1 MLEHG
6 TYESLDA
13 VGIAELVRRGEVTAD
28 EVLDTALGIID
39 EKNPSV
45 NALVSRLDDQARQ
58 AIRAGLPNGP
68 FTGVPFAIKDLGLA
82 CSGSITTNGSRF
94 FRDRLDDHDSEIV
107 ARYRAAGL
115 VIVGRTNAPEFGL
128 NPSTEPALHGP
139 TRNPW
144 DTARIAGGS
153 SGGAA
158 AAVAARM
165 LPTAHASDGG
175 GSIRS
180 PAACC
185 GIVGLKPTR
194 ARLSLA
200 PDEGEAWCGFHTDH
214 VVSRTVRDSAALL
227 DVAAGPAVGDPYW
240 ANPPSRPFGTEV
252 GVDPGRLRIAVML
265 SAPGGT
271 AVDPMCQT
279 AAEDAAHLCESL
291 GHHVE
296 LTEPRYDHQRL
307 MSASTA
313 IVGACTADVVD
324 RRAQELGRAPGEDD
338 LEAATHLLVE
348 RGRQVSGAQ
357 LVDAVRTAHV
367 VSRQVRSFFER
378 YDVLI
383 TPALGQLPPV
393 LGVFDANRQDF
404 QAYIEA
410 VVGFTPFTMT
420 WNATGQPA
428 ISLPLSE
435 TSSGFP
441 VGVQFVGRFG
451 DEATLIRL
459 SSQLESAN
467 PWADRRPAGG
477 S

>member
-1 MLEHG
+1 MLERG
-6 TYESLDA
+6 TYQSLDA
-13 VGIAELVRRGEVTAD
+13 LGIAELVRGGEVTAD

-39 EKNPSV
+39 EKNPSI
-45 NALVSRLDDQARQ
+45 NAVVSRIDDLARQ
-58 AIRAGLPNGP
+58 AVRAGLPSGP

-82 CSGSITTNGSRF
+82 CAGSITTNGSRF
-94 FRDRLDDHDSEIV
+94 FRDHLDDHDSEIV

-128 NPSTEPALHGP
+128 NPSTEPLLHGP

-144 DTARIAGGS
+144 DISRIAGGS

-165 LPTAHASDGG
+165 MPAAHASDGG

-185 GIVGLKPTR
+185 GVVGLKPTR

-214 VVSRTVRDSAALL
+214 VVSRSVRDSAAML
-227 DVAAGPAVGDPYW
+227 DVAAGPAPGDPYW
-240 ANPPSRPFGTEV
+240 AGPPSRPFGAEV
-252 GVDPGRLRIAVML
+252 GSDPGRLRIALML
-265 SAPGGT
+265 RAPGGT
-271 AVDPMCQT
+271 RVDPECRN
-279 AAEDAAHLCESL
+279 AAEEAARLCESL
-291 GHHVE
+291 GHDVE
-296 LTEPRYDHQRL
+296 PAEPGYDHPRL

-313 IVGACTADVVD
+313 IVGACTADIVD
-324 RRAQELGRAPGEDD
+324 RRAEELGRAPGEDD
-338 LEAATHLLVE
+338 LEAATHLLVG

-367 VSRQVRSFFER
+367 ISRQISTFFER

-404 QAYIEA
+404 ETYIEA

-428 ISLPLSE
+428 VSLPLSE
-435 TSSGFP
+435 TTSGFP

-459 SSQLESAN
+459 SSQLESAR
-467 PWADRRPAGG
+467 PWADRRPSGG
-477 S
+477 T